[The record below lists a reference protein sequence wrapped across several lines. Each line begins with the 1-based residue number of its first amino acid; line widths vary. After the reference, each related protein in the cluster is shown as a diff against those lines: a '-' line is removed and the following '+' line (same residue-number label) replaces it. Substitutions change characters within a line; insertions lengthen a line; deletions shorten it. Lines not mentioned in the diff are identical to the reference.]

1 MKSSNDIRNYA
12 DYIFGTMP
20 LLFKGTGMK
29 VHTSKSVFA
38 LLREEEDENSSN
50 FIFQIAITNDD
61 ESNFCFEITRKVRK
75 FE

>member
-29 VHTSKSVFA
+29 VHTSKSVQFDGHRIDGMHC
-38 LLREEEDENSSN
+38 LLSLSDYR
-50 FIFQIAITNDD
+50 
-61 ESNFCFEITRKVRK
+61 CK
-75 FE
+75 